1 MTRIYLVP
9 GEPYFPGDEVD
20 PEPHPRSRRQRALG
34 LTALLAVAAVAIGI
48 QHSRTS
54 HLPAPVAAPAAPP
67 VTADTTQYQPWPQ
80 GIGVCGVKLDL
91 PQISSDVVAEP
102 THARVPVAG
111 ALPALVDVDTGR
123 RADIPGLRLRSDQYA
138 SAVVRTGGVSYV
150 LVHNCQRRWMAS
162 VVRAQAGRPQ
172 QVVSSDRTVFGLI
185 GDDAGAVW
193 AEAYTGPTKVSPAA
207 ALGTTLVR
215 MDRPAPA
222 VELPVSLNVI
232 GISGNQV
239 AAAAIGTSPSG
250 PRDQLY
256 RYDLTT
262 RRATLLGT
270 AYSVT
275 ESRGKVLWTST
286 PCSAM
291 GACALRSI
299 DLHTGRTRPP
309 GLPPAAR
316 LRRHRWCAEPGRPQ
330 ACLCAATGNPG
341 SLLPVRLAAEPG
353 GPGGAGSDHRGA
365 GAGAGAGTAAR
376 HRPELHLVLP
386 RRSLADRH
394 LGGRRLG
401 RYLLLAVR
409 DEPAAADAAADDAR
423 LAGHSPRS
431 RSARSNRAVQP
442 AEFSEDLP
450 LSPR

>member
-1 MTRIYLVP
+1 VDDQIYLVP
-9 GEPYFPGDEVD
+9 GEPYFPDDEID

-34 LTALLAVAAVAIGI
+34 LTTLLAVVAVAVGI

-54 HLPAPVAAPAAPP
+54 HLQAPVAAPAGPP
-67 VTADTTQYQPWPQ
+67 VTLDTIQHQPWPQ
-80 GIGVCGVKLDL
+80 GIGVCGAKLDL

-102 THARVPVAG
+102 THARLPVAG

-123 RADIPGLRLRSDQYA
+123 RAEIPGLRLRSDQYA
-138 SAVVRTGGVSYV
+138 STVVRTGAVSYV

-185 GDDAGAVW
+185 SDDAGAVW

-222 VELPVSLNVI
+222 VELPVSLSVI

-239 AAAAIGTSPSG
+239 AAAVIETSPSG
-250 PRDQLY
+250 PRDRLY

-275 ESRGKVLWTST
+275 ESRGKVLWTSA

-291 GACALRSI
+291 GACPLRSI
-299 DLHTGRTRPP
+299 DLHTGRVGRRDFHLPLGSGVTGGVLSPDGHNLAFALQREIPDP
-309 GLPPAAR
+309 YYRSDSPQNPADLVVLDLTTGVLEPVPDLELPPATAPSSISFSPDGAWLLVTLAADGWVDVYSWR
-316 LRRHRWCAEPGRPQ
+316 SGMARPQ
-330 ACLCAATGNPG
+330 LTPRPMTLVWPG
-341 SLLPVRLAAEPG
+341 ITEKQV
-353 GPGGAGSDHRGA
+353 
-365 GAGAGAGTAAR
+365 
-376 HRPELHLVLP
+376 
-386 RRSLADRH
+386 
-394 LGGRRLG
+394 
-401 RYLLLAVR
+401 
-409 DEPAAADAAADDAR
+409 
-423 LAGHSPRS
+423 SP
-431 RSARSNRAVQP
+431 Q
-442 AEFSEDLP
+442 
-450 LSPR
+450 